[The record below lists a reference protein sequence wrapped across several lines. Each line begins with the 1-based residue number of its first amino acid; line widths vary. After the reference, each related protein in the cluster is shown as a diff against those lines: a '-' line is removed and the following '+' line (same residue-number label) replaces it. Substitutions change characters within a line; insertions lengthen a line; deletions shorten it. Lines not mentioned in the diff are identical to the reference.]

1 VRYASPYEGS
11 PKPIE
16 REFDLVVLSVGMEIS
31 QAVRDLGKSLGIEL
45 DDYGFCSTT
54 LFNPLQ
60 TSRPGMFAAG
70 PFREPKDIPETVTE
84 ASGAAAAAAQ
94 LLAPARFTLTSVPE
108 YPQMRDVSEEA
119 PRTGVF
125 VCHCGSNIGG
135 YLDVPSVAKYAGCLP
150 GVVHAEDNLYTCSQ
164 NTVEHI
170 IEQVRE
176 LGLNRVVVASCTP
189 LTHEG
194 MFQDALRQAGLNPH
208 LFEMA
213 NIRNQCSWIHSKDW
227 DGATQK
233 KPKRWFEWR
242 WARERA

>member
-1 VRYASPYEGS
+1 
-11 PKPIE
+11 
-16 REFDLVVLSVGMEIS
+16 MEI
-31 QAVRDLGKSLGIEL
+31 AEPVRDLGRKLGIEL
-45 DDYGFCSTT
+45 DDYGFCHTT
-54 LFNPLQ
+54 LFDPLQ
-60 TSRPGMFAAG
+60 TSRSGIFAAG
-70 PFREPKDIPETVTE
+70 PFREPKDIPESVTE

-94 LLAPARFTLTSVPE
+94 LLAGSRFSLTSVPE
-108 YPQMRDVSEEA
+108 YPPMRDVSQES

-135 YLDVPSVAKYAGCLP
+135 YLDVPNVAQYAGCLP

-176 LGLNRVVVASCTP
+176 QGLNRVVVASCTP

-194 MFQDALRQAGLNPH
+194 MFQDALRQAGLNPY

-213 NIRNQCSWIHSKDW
+213 NIRNQCSWTHSKDW
-227 DGATQK
+227 DSATDK
-233 KPKRWFEWR
+233 AKALVRMVLDCIGSLLV
-242 WARERA
+242 